1 MSIVNNKNL
10 SMVQTSV
17 MNFVRNRSK
26 DSATSSNIRV
36 KFLPIQSAPRK
47 YISEGWS
54 EDSTVWR
61 DRQTESD

>member
-1 MSIVNNKNL
+1 MKSSATSIVKNKNL
-10 SMVQTSV
+10 SMIQTSV

-26 DSATSSNIRV
+26 DSATSSNIKV

-54 EDSTVWR
+54 EDSTV
-61 DRQTESD
+61 